1 MSQNPK
7 RAANRVL
14 CGYKITVVS
23 KLDGITMK
31 VLLLASE
38 DSATLGE
45 RHERRCEVWREG
57 GALHRFSLA
66 RERARLPRKLKA
78 IKPESGQ
85 SPVR

>member
-1 MSQNPK
+1 
-7 RAANRVL
+7 
-14 CGYKITVVS
+14 
-23 KLDGITMK
+23 MK

-57 GALHRFSLA
+57 GALRRFSLA

-78 IKPESGQ
+78 INPESGQ